1 MRATW
6 RGARSGR
13 MAMVTGPRVVSR
25 IKTSSLSGVM
35 RPRLQL
41 SLRVCGDLHA
51 HDAVGVAHGTVVR
64 FGTFL
69 DLVDRLHAGHHLAD
83 HRVLAVEARSE
94 ERRVGK
100 EWRSRG
106 GPCD

>member
-13 MAMVTGPRVVSR
+13 IAIVTGPRVVSR

-41 SLRVCGDLHA
+41 SLRVCSDLHA
-51 HDAVGVAHGTVVR
+51 HDAVGVAHGPVVG
-64 FGTFL
+64 FGAFL
-69 DLVDRLHAGHHLAD
+69 DLVDRVHAGHDLAD
-83 HRVLAVEARSE
+83 HRVLAVEARRFGEHDE
-94 ERRVGK
+94 ELRV
-100 EWRSRG
+100 SR
-106 GPCD
+106 